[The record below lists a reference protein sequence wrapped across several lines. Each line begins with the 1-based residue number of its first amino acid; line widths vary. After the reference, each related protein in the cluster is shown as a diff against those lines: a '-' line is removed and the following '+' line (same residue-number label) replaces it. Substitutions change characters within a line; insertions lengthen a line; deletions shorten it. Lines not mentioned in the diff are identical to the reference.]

1 MRLRG
6 MVYYNAHPAWRDIYL
21 QAKKAYGDEIILFV
35 MQYHTNN
42 FFDSSLYLL
51 LEQGWLKN
59 PFSKSQVMDII
70 ADKDKVSDLKRMPLT
85 LTLPDMLT
93 PTMEIS
99 YYDYCF
105 FISFWKVLYDGAGS
119 FGNIEVY
126 EEVRSQV
133 SNIAESVF
141 KQQYGLYFNRNNKP
155 FFNEDMSYCLL
166 GAFLGFNILGNT
178 ADDWEWIL
186 LQWIKDKDWPK
197 KETPQEW
204 FSSMWVPLKG
214 KAPFMNW
221 ASSPFNK
228 T

>member
-1 MRLRG
+1 
-6 MVYYNAHPAWRDIYL
+6 MVYFNAHPAWRDIYL

-51 LEQGWLKN
+51 LEQGWVKN
-59 PFSKSQVMDII
+59 FLSKSQVMDII
-70 ADKDKVSDLKRMPLT
+70 ANKNKVSDLKRMPLT

-105 FISFWKVLYDGAGS
+105 FISFWKVLYDHK
-119 FGNIEVY
+119 GNYKNHELYTEI
-126 EEVRSQV
+126 RSQV
-133 SNIAESVF
+133 LGIAESVF
-141 KQQYGLYFNRNNKP
+141 EKKYGINLNTNDTP
-155 FFNEDMSYCLL
+155 FLNEDMSYILIYS
-166 GAFLGFNILGNT
+166 FFGFNASSHT
-178 ADDWEWIL
+178 VDEWEWIH
-186 LQWIKDKDWPK
+186 LQWIIDKDWLK
-197 KETPQEW
+197 KETPQKW
-204 FSSMWVPLKG
+204 FSSMWDHLKE